1 MNSQPLRLC
10 LMFIGYHEKK
20 EKRLLTLSSY
30 VAGIFV
36 FVALGFALITHSDAI
51 LFGGIYSLIAFL
63 WLC

>member
-1 MNSQPLRLC
+1 
-10 LMFIGYHEKK
+10 
-20 EKRLLTLSSY
+20 LSSY